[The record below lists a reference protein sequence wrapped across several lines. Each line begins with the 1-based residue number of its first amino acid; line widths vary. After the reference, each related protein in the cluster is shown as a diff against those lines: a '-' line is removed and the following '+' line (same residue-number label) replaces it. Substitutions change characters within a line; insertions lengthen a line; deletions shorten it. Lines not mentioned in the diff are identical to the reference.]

1 MCSASHEC
9 RTGGAE
15 CGASSHHG
23 RSLFIPSFA
32 HLSEE
37 DTVFSRPSV
46 EPSIAGE
53 HRPRRQPV
61 AGVAH
66 CGTLPE
72 DALQTLTVV

>member
-1 MCSASHEC
+1 MCSASHES

-32 HLSEE
+32 HPSEKGS
-37 DTVFSRPSV
+37 VFSRPSV
-46 EPSIAGE
+46 EPCILGE

-72 DALQTLTVV
+72 DALQTSTIV